1 MIKTHNKLGI
11 EGNYLSVIKA
21 IYEKP
26 TANITLNGEKLN
38 ALPLRQETRQG
49 PSPLLFKI
57 TLETPV
63 RAISQE
69 KERGVPVVAVAQWL
83 TNPTRKNEVAGSVP
97 GLAQWVNDPALP

>member
-38 ALPLRQETRQG
+38 TLPLRQETRQG
-49 PSPLLFKI
+49 PSPLLFNI

-69 KERGVPVVAVAQWL
+69 KERKGMHNGKKVKLPLFTDERIVYAVNSKDC
-83 TNPTRKNEVAGSVP
+83 THTKCYNY
-97 GLAQWVNDPALP
+97 